1 MAAPRTGH
9 VKVRVR
15 IYTRLCDPCRHLY
28 RDIKSLDTIGPV
40 PGNMETKARAPHQ
53 MQAGGSG
60 FFLSLISYENL
71 YNLTNAPPAPAVR
84 PTVDSMGEEMVRH
97 YYN

>member
-1 MAAPRTGH
+1 MVAPRTCH

-15 IYTRLCDPCRHLY
+15 IYAHPCDPRFHSY
-28 RDIKSLDTIGPV
+28 RDIKSLDTIGPGSV
-40 PGNMETKARAPHQ
+40 NLETKARAPHQ
-53 MQAGGSG
+53 MQAGGSV
-60 FFLSLISYENL
+60 FLLSLISYENL